1 MSIDWITVAAQI
13 GNFLVLVWLLKRF
26 LYRPILD
33 GIDAREAEISRQ
45 MGEARRVQDMAEAE
59 KAEFAQRRAALE
71 SEQASALDAVRTQ
84 AEVARR
90 QLVAEA
96 REQMSEKRVA
106 AANERQ
112 TEARHFATLLQKSGS
127 QALLTL
133 MRKALEDLADQSL
146 EEQIVMHAG
155 QQIKACGSDLRA
167 ASTGGG
173 VAVVV
178 TQNSLSDAARKHL
191 ENQVTQTL
199 PGVGVQFKTDAA
211 QSPGLIMRI
220 GGAQVSWTL
229 DSYVESLSQMIED
242 QIAEKGHTQGAVDA
256 AK

>member
-26 LYRPILD
+26 LYRPILE

-45 MGEARRVQDMAEAE
+45 MGEAKRVQDMAETE

-71 SEQASALDAVRTQ
+71 SEQSGVLEAMRADA
-84 AEVARR
+84 ENARR
-90 QLVAEA
+90 QLIAEA
-96 REQMSEKRVA
+96 REQMSKKRMA
-106 AANERQ
+106 AATERQ
-112 TEARHFATLLQKSGS
+112 AEARRFAAMLQKSGS
-127 QALLTL
+127 QALLAL

-155 QQIKACGSDLRA
+155 QQIKACSAELQSA
-167 ASTGGG
+167 ATG
-173 VAVVV
+173 AQMAIVV
-178 TQNSLSDAARKHL
+178 TQSSLSDAARERL
-191 ENQVTQTL
+191 TDQVTQTL
-199 PGVGVQFKTDAA
+199 PGVRLQFKTDPA

-229 DSYVESLSQMIED
+229 DSYVESLTQMVED
-242 QIAEKGHTQGAVDA
+242 QIAEKGHAQGAADA
-256 AK
+256 AG

>member
-45 MGEARRVQDMAEAE
+45 MGEAKRVQDLAEAE
-59 KAEFAQRRAALE
+59 KAEFTQRRAALE
-71 SEQASALDAVRTQ
+71 SEQSGVLEAMRADT
-84 AEVARR
+84 EKARS
-90 QLVAEA
+90 QLIAEA

-106 AANERQ
+106 AATERQ
-112 TEARHFATLLQKSGS
+112 AEARRFAAMLQKSGS
-127 QALLTL
+127 QALLAL
-133 MRKALEDLADQSL
+133 LHKALSDLADQSL

-155 QQIKACGSDLRA
+155 QQIKAAGTELRA
-167 ASTGGG
+167 AATGAEI
-173 VAVVV
+173 AVVI
-178 TQNSLSDAARKHL
+178 TQDTLSDGARERLTKQIS
-191 ENQVTQTL
+191 ETL
-199 PGVGVQFKTDAA
+199 PGVRLRFETNPA

-229 DSYVESLSQMIED
+229 DSYVESLAQMVDDQVASQGH
-242 QIAEKGHTQGAVDA
+242 AKGAADA
-256 AK
+256 AE